1 VVVFPRPKHAPADV
15 RKGGPLSFKKRKDHG
30 MSLSNKFLNPK
41 IEWLFHQEKIHWDHI
56 SLTDSHQNFQHRATL
71 SRFLF
76 RRCRG
81 WRQGHSMTCA
91 AHWVQLG
98 VINGYNYG
106 TNLHKLGY
114 GAPTNYVF
122 FSFHNCTPKYEVVS
136 NIYIYTTP
144 PNPICETV
152 IGEYFPMFGQTC
164 MVMVGLP
171 DMESQQD

>member
-1 VVVFPRPKHAPADV
+1 MVVFPRPKHAPADV

-122 FSFHNCTPKYEVVS
+122 FHSTTAPPS
-136 NIYIYTTP
+136 MRLSQIYIYIYIHAP
-144 PNPICETV
+144 KSH
-152 IGEYFPMFGQTC
+152 
-164 MVMVGLP
+164 L
-171 DMESQQD
+171 

>member
-1 VVVFPRPKHAPADV
+1 
-15 RKGGPLSFKKRKDHG
+15 

-114 GAPTNYVF
+114 NHCNYGYILQSGGSHFSFTHEYYSCKYYKTYFTVGVLFTNLAVSFGAPLCKSSGFQYDLDN
-122 FSFHNCTPKYEVVS
+122 PQVVWAVS
-136 NIYIYTTP
+136 
-144 PNPICETV
+144 
-152 IGEYFPMFGQTC
+152 
-164 MVMVGLP
+164 
-171 DMESQQD
+171 